1 MIFNHIH
8 FVFKQAE
15 TTNQNSIYFF
25 IVRQTCRYY
34 VKKGFHHLPSHLF
47 SRLFQPK
54 ESSRKILQKVASE
67 ARSLLGSITGS
78 LPPIPK
84 PWEIAE
90 SYGINLASAV
100 AKKCHGRGCYRCYT
114 LVRGTQGTIGCL
126 ASLDIISIQFWGGLV
141 YPTFV

>member
-1 MIFNHIH
+1 MQARLKRGSLSQDVVWLRQSWSSVAARNLPSQQSMIFNHIH

-15 TTNQNSIYFF
+15 TTNHNSIYFF

-34 VKKGFHHLPSHLF
+34 VKKASIIFHPICFLGFS
-47 SRLFQPK
+47 SPK
-54 ESSRKILQKVASE
+54 NPPESASE

-78 LPPIPK
+78 LPSIPK

-100 AKKCHGRGCYRCYT
+100 AKKCHGR
-114 LVRGTQGTIGCL
+114 LL
-126 ASLDIISIQFWGGLV
+126 
-141 YPTFV
+141 